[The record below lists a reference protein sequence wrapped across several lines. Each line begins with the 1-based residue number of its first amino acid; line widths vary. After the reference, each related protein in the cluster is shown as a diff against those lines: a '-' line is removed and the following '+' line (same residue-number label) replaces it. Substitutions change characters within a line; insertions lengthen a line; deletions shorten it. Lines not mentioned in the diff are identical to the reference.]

1 VPAGA
6 GSDVVVGMA
15 DDAEG
20 NWRSEARLIRELDA
34 AGVRTLCV
42 GDFFHRATPGLR
54 DAAARVRAA
63 AGSWESTVVHAHAA
77 MGVAVAHW
85 AGAPAVVATCHGWS
99 PDRPPAFDLQDAL
112 ALSLADAIHFAVDVL
127 GPPGCPSCAAPV
139 TRGCTSFRTAS
150 TSARI
155 QPCPPPRAA
164 ASRCASLASAS

>member
-112 ALSLADAIHFAVDVL
+112 ALSLADAIISPSTYWARRGVRAV
-127 GPPGCPSCAAPV
+127 
-139 TRGCTSFRTAS
+139 RR
-150 TSARI
+150 
-155 QPCPPPRAA
+155 Q
-164 ASRCASLASAS
+164 